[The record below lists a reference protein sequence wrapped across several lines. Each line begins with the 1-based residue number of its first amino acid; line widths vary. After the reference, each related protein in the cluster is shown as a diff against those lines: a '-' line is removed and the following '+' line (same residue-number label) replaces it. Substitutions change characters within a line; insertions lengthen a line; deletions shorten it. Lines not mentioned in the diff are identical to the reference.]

1 MTHALKWTALASL
14 AGALIV
20 YRAVRQRV
28 AILREALTEDEML
41 TSELEDSFPASDPP
55 SHTPTLGSQVAH

>member
-1 MTHALKWTALASL
+1 MNQAIKWTALASV
-14 AGALIV
+14 AGALFV
-20 YRAVRQRV
+20 YRSVKQRV
-28 AILREALTEDEML
+28 AILRQALTDDEML

>member
-1 MTHALKWTALASL
+1 MNQAIKWTALASV
-14 AGALIV
+14 AGALLV
-20 YRAVRQRV
+20 YRSVKQRV
-28 AILREALTEDEML
+28 AILRQALTEDEML

>member
-1 MTHALKWTALASL
+1 MNQALKWTALASV
-14 AGALIV
+14 AGALLV
-20 YRAVRQRV
+20 YRAIRQRV
-28 AILREALTEDEML
+28 TILRQALTEDEML

>member
-1 MTHALKWTALASL
+1 MNQALKWTALAGV
-14 AGALIV
+14 AGALLV
-20 YRAVRQRV
+20 YRAIRQRV
-28 AILREALTEDEML
+28 TILRQALTEDEML

>member
-1 MTHALKWTALASL
+1 MNQALKWTALASV
-14 AGALIV
+14 ASALLV
-20 YRAVRQRV
+20 YRAIRQRV
-28 AILREALTEDEML
+28 TILRQALTEDEML